1 MDNYKLYKLINDL
14 NDFIY
19 IGSTTLPLQTRLCI
33 HRHYSNQCSSKVLF
47 QNGAI
52 VSIEEIIPT
61 TEITSKEIL
70 KKQEEIYINYYRDVC
85 VNKNR
90 AIGLSP
96 DMLKEYNRNKQ
107 HLYYNTNPRY
117 KEYKKQYY
125 KNNKFNKSIYEN
137 CECGG
142 CYNDYTKNYHFN
154 SSIKHKDYLISLNN
168 QAPLNEL

>member
-1 MDNYKLYKLINDL
+1 MENYKLYKLINDL

-70 KKQEEIYINYYRDVC
+70 KLEEEKYINYYKDVC

-117 KEYKKQYY
+117 KEYKKKYY
-125 KNNKFNKSIYEN
+125 KNNKFTKSIYEN